1 MLIKRLMPYFIAV
14 AIVLPAFAF
23 SEIQEIK
30 EYKVKGGDTLWG
42 ISNKELQDPFLWPKI
57 WKENPEIANPD
68 RIYPDQSIKIP
79 LYLLQR
85 EIKEELAIE
94 EPAPEEPVS
103 EKAQEPVQEEV
114 KAQPAPIKIKPLVNK
129 NVYLASGYIAD
140 SIVGVGKI
148 SGSPAE
154 KSLFGNNDLVYVIT
168 DSPVNIGDRFFIIRK
183 GQKVIHPV
191 TKQKMGY
198 VKEILGIAEISKLE
212 YGETMAKILV
222 SFREILSGD
231 MLDTF
236 SEIEPPVISG
246 PFRKPDIEGYV
257 IAAQNLRI
265 INSAYDIVYVDKGL
279 KDGLQTGDVLRTV
292 AVGSHKVPNGII
304 QIISLKENTSTAI
317 VVSSTDAVTV
327 GNWVS
332 RSE

>member
-1 MLIKRLMPYFIAV
+1 MLIKRLMPYFITV

-30 EYKVKGGDTLWG
+30 EYKVKGGDTLWD

-85 EIKEELAIE
+85 EVKEE
-94 EPAPEEPVS
+94 PVPETVS
-103 EKAQEPVQEEV
+103 EKAQEPLQEEV

-154 KSLFGNNDLVYVIT
+154 KSLFGNNDVVYVKT
-168 DSPVNIGDRFFIIRK
+168 ESPVNIGDRFFIIRK

-236 SEIEPPVISG
+236 SEMEPPVISG
-246 PFRKPDIEGYV
+246 PFRKPNIEGYV

-317 VVSSTDAVTV
+317 VVSSTDAVRV

-332 RSE
+332 QSE